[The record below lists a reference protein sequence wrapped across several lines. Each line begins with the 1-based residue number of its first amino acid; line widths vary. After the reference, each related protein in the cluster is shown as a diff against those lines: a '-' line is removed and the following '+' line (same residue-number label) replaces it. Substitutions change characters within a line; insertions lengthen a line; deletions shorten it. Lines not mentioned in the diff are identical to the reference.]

1 MASKILL
8 DTNILIDIIS
18 AAYDKDEFSLR
29 DEVVCIPIIS
39 IGELMSGFE
48 LGYFGMNSLEKII
61 RYPIYNIDME
71 TAQVFGKIVSE
82 NPKFARRH
90 YNDVWISAIGIRY
103 NLSLCT
109 RNDDDF
115 ALCYEDRTNE
125 YYSVAGAEEVSIS

>member
-48 LGYFGMNSLEKII
+48 LGYFGMNSLKNYKI
-61 RYPIYNIDME
+61 
-71 TAQVFGKIVSE
+71 S
-82 NPKFARRH
+82 
-90 YNDVWISAIGIRY
+90 
-103 NLSLCT
+103 NL
-109 RNDDDF
+109 
-115 ALCYEDRTNE
+115 
-125 YYSVAGAEEVSIS
+125 